1 MQWDVSESG
10 KTLEV
15 SQNSEVWLIIIKM
28 LTSKLELMSESDLKN
43 YVHELHGN
51 YTIQKQM
58 NEDLTSKIIE
68 VNERQT

>member
-1 MQWDVSESG
+1 
-10 KTLEV
+10 
-15 SQNSEVWLIIIKM
+15 M